1 MNENVDRTLKDDP
14 NDNTLMKEHDAR
26 KQKAHRKAPTLK
38 ELKDAP
44 TLKELKDA
52 PRLQDE

>member
-1 MNENVDRTLKDDP
+1 MNEKVDRTLKDDP
-14 NDNTLMKEHDAR
+14 NDNTLMKEQLAR
-26 KQKAHRKAPTLK
+26 RQKAHRN
-38 ELKDAP
+38 AP

>member
-26 KQKAHRKAPTLK
+26 KQKAHKK
-38 ELKDAP
+38 AP